1 MALHVHQCNTQLSHK
16 NSDKKKAKTKE
27 MREKKKQ
34 QPTRIVVWKCGIA
47 QYECIKENLLTMCK
61 FEKHPIDRHR
71 TPLVA
76 QQNSTFSTFSKRY
89 EEKLPNKRRNGMFM
103 NVHVKWQPRVD

>member
-1 MALHVHQCNTQLSHK
+1 
-16 NSDKKKAKTKE
+16 
-27 MREKKKQ
+27 MREKRTTTDKN
-34 QPTRIVVWKCGIA
+34 RCLEMWIA

-76 QQNSTFSTFSKRY
+76 QQNSTFSAFSKRY